1 MVLRGRVCADRVEP
15 KILDLHAGMCGDGSD
30 AVRRG
35 ALVRPLQDSV
45 DMDHAARPESLE
57 RVAQVVERR
66 VRQIEDDAVD
76 GPDPLQDLAGI
87 ALVRRDPVDPVGPDV
102 RAEQP
107 DCGRIHVGGVDGLGP
122 TAFRDQD
129 GVRAY
134 PGEWIGDDFACKDL
148 IGNPLA
154 FRGEPRAEVRVGQVD
169 RVAQAVFRVHRRRA
183 SFARDDLDR
192 SNPALPPHPVVL
204 HDDPERGIPPEDRP
218 SDLLA
223 IPLQLVRDL
232 QDDDISNHVER
243 AGKRSAERR
252 RHLNDVLVAPD
263 GHESLAEFPLFRW
276 KVEIHPR
283 RRRDE

>member
-1 MVLRGRVCADRVEP
+1 VEP

-102 RAEQP
+102 RAEQR
-107 DCGRIHVGGVDGLGP
+107 DRGRIHVGGVDDLGP
-122 TAFRDQD
+122 TSFRNQD

-134 PGEWIGDDFACKDL
+134 PGEGIGDNFAREDL
-148 IGNPLA
+148 IGNPFA
-154 FRGEPRAEVRVGQVD
+154 FRGKPRAEVRLG
-169 RVAQAVFRVHRRRA
+169 
-183 SFARDDLDR
+183 
-192 SNPALPPHPVVL
+192 
-204 HDDPERGIPPEDRP
+204 
-218 SDLLA
+218 
-223 IPLQLVRDL
+223 
-232 QDDDISNHVER
+232 
-243 AGKRSAERR
+243 
-252 RHLNDVLVAPD
+252 
-263 GHESLAEFPLFRW
+263 
-276 KVEIHPR
+276 
-283 RRRDE
+283 